1 MIELSDILSGLSI
14 IISVCVASV
23 TWYKKSR
30 NKRLDNQFSHRSAI
44 FDSIL
49 LNEVPDLLSCF
60 LDDFSNVE
68 VCDQLTEKFI
78 RVKQMSVIYYLGDK
92 LDDYYELKNLVV
104 QIDEQLINISS
115 DDPHDKD
122 DLSDSIIQNIKK
134 VYRIIYNDSIA

>member
-23 TWYKKSR
+23 TWYKESR

-122 DLSDSIIQNIKK
+122 DLLDSIIQNIKK